1 VDRHELFAEAMAALA
16 SGVTVITARR
26 SDGRP
31 CGLAAT
37 STAAFSADPPSVMVS
52 IAHASRC
59 HDTLAECEHFGV
71 HILGAHQE
79 PDARVFVSRVDD
91 KFAELDWRWDDDVPE
106 LSSAMAYLRCRRSE
120 TFARYDHSILIGDLE
135 DGRHDHGE
143 PLLYAR
149 RRMNWSLK

>member
-1 VDRHELFAEAMAALA
+1 MASLA

-26 SDGRP
+26 DDGQP

-59 HDTLAECEHFGV
+59 HDTLAGCEHFGV

-79 PDARVFVSRVDD
+79 PDARVFASRADD
-91 KFAELDWRWDDDVPE
+91 KFARARLEAGTATCPSCVGTL
-106 LSSAMAYLRCRRSE
+106 AYLRCRRAD
-120 TFARYDHSILIGDLE
+120 TFSRYDHSILIGDLE

-143 PLLYAR
+143 PLLYAQ
-149 RRMNWSLK
+149 RRMNWTLRWRDSGG